1 MTGME
6 EIESAL
12 IKRLTILSD
21 LPDVAW
27 PNMPFTPTPGR
38 PYFKP
43 ALLPGEPTQAGIG
56 ESAMNRMSGIFQVA
70 VFVPAGIGTKDLR
83 TMCSALE
90 AHFKRGTV
98 LNYNGVKVTI
108 RKAYRGPQL
117 QEANWLQC
125 PVTIS
130 FFALT
135 EN

>member
-12 IKRLTILSD
+12 IKRLTIMPD

-38 PYFKP
+38 PYFK
-43 ALLPGEPTQAGIG
+43 ANLLPGEPLQAGVG
-56 ESAMNRMSGIFQVA
+56 ESAMNRQSGVFQVT
-70 VFVPAGIGTKDLR
+70 VFVPAGTGTKDIR
-83 TMCSALE
+83 SMCTALE
-90 AHFKRGTV
+90 THFKRGTV
-98 LNYNGVKVTI
+98 LTHNGVKVTI
-108 RKAYRGPQL
+108 WKAYRGPQL

-125 PVTIS
+125 PVTIR
-130 FFALT
+130 FRTLT